1 MTEQMSTSKPFYIR
15 VPAAGAEDLGRA
27 LADSGIGE
35 LVDLVVDDSLAPG
48 ATVLDGTVAYEEPD
62 D

>member
-1 MTEQMSTSKPFYIR
+1 MTEQMAKPFCLR
-15 VPAAGAEDLGRA
+15 VPTAGAEDLGRA
-27 LADSGIGE
+27 LAASGIDE

-48 ATVLDGTVAYEEPD
+48 ATVLDGSVAYEEPD